1 MNNTLSLC
9 RDHKKK
15 LAATESKLAA
25 LQKKQRV
32 NSLRQIG
39 ACRTMPTLAIGAFQR
54 PHSTHWRV
62 LGTYLWFSSDRNN
75 IFTAGNAEDD
85 AHWNEE

>member
-1 MNNTLSLC
+1 MNSDEQYIIFVC

-39 ACRTMPTLAIGAFQR
+39 AYIQCNTAYLCIPTSQR
-54 PHSTHWRV
+54 PIAIHIV
-62 LGTYLWFSSDRNN
+62 
-75 IFTAGNAEDD
+75 
-85 AHWNEE
+85 

>member
-32 NSLRQIG
+32 NCLRQIG
-39 ACRTMPTLAIGAFQR
+39 AYIQCNTAYL
-54 PHSTHWRV
+54 SV
-62 LGTYLWFSSDRNN
+62 YTYLPE
-75 IFTAGNAEDD
+75 T
-85 AHWNEE
+85 